1 MFAPLDAMFLRTDL
15 TSRLG
20 NSAFNHAGNF
30 EDAHFQKMSA
40 EMDKSFTMRTYEKR
54 ARKSLTIRTYKITGL
69 KLSWNEHLQK
79 TPGGGGSPLAIRH
92 FQLSTGSSRFTM
104 SAELQLELG
113 TSPSRSLTEPDA
125 DAINFLLLSSAR

>member
-1 MFAPLDAMFLRTDL
+1 MFAPLDAMFLPTDL

-69 KLSWNEHLQK
+69 KLPWNEHLQK
-79 TPGGGGSPLAIRH
+79 TPGGGGPPLAIRH
-92 FQLSTGSSRFTM
+92 FQLVPRGSQCPQNYSW
-104 SAELQLELG
+104 S
-113 TSPSRSLTEPDA
+113 
-125 DAINFLLLSSAR
+125 

>member
-1 MFAPLDAMFLRTDL
+1 MFAPLDAMFLPTDL
-15 TSRLG
+15 ASRPG

-69 KLSWNEHLQK
+69 KLPWNEHLQK
-79 TPGGGGSPLAIRH
+79 TPAGQRGLHSPFATFN
-92 FQLSTGSSRFTM
+92 FQLVPRASQCPQNYSWS
-104 SAELQLELG
+104 
-113 TSPSRSLTEPDA
+113 
-125 DAINFLLLSSAR
+125 